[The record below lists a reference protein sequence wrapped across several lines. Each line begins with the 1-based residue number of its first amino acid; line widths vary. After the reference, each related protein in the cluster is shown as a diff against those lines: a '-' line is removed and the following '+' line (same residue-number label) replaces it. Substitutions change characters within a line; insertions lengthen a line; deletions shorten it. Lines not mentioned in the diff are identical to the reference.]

1 MEVMCR
7 GLLSVSYSLNTQ
19 LGVDCFVVGSGFL
32 ALFQAT
38 FHAILHVHY
47 ILYIIDPLFEIIL
60 LTTEVKLI

>member
-1 MEVMCR
+1 MEVLCR

-19 LGVDCFVVGSGFL
+19 LGADGFVVGSRFL

-38 FHAILHVHY
+38 FHAVLHY

-60 LTTEVKLI
+60 LTTEMKCI